1 LKIQCILLILPK
13 KLCMNK
19 LFFSFFTVFSVY
31 TFSQEIKLEEIMK
44 GNEFIG
50 HQPQNHQFSWDGKR
64 IYFDWNPNNE
74 LGNSTYFLEKGMK
87 EAKMLPNE
95 EIKDL
100 YIPNDVQENKK
111 VRYYLKD
118 GALFSYDTQKKV
130 HYKLIHTQDYI
141 FDLQVNKNSDIIYF
155 KQNNNLFK
163 FDTKTNTFQQI
174 TNFKSGK
181 KPSISDETSYLEEQ
195 QKELFQ
201 FIQDKNKK
209 KAWNEQK
216 YSAQNEKFPK
226 AFYYEN
232 QDIENIQISADEKF
246 VVFRLSTYPSGLE
259 TTYENHIT
267 SSGYTKSSKA
277 REKVSTYALSSHKMA
292 IYNIEKD
299 SVYFVSFSSLSDIRK
314 NPSYLSLYPNYK
326 EFADKDKQ
334 IVMQSTL
341 FSDNGVHCILDI
353 KSFDNKDRW
362 IVRLDLKNNKIE
374 ELEHQ
379 HDPAWIGGPGISE
392 WNFENGTFGFLKDNE
407 TIYFQSEESGFS
419 HLYTLHVL
427 TKKKKQLTDG
437 KWEVRGVKISKD
449 KNYFYISANKSH
461 PGNLDFYKLDINS
474 GKLETILSEDGAHDV
489 VFSPDEKQLA
499 ILYSYKNKPWELFV
513 AENKV
518 NTKKIQITNSTSKAF
533 NAISWMNPELISF
546 EASDK
551 TKVYAR
557 LYAPEKKNGAA
568 VIFVHGAGY
577 LQNAHNHWSSYYR
590 EFMFHNLLVKKGF
603 TVLDI
608 DYRASDGYGR
618 DFRTGIY
625 RDMGGLDLS
634 DNLDGRELLI
644 SKYGIDSKRVGIY
657 GGSYGGFITLMALL
671 KEPGKFKCGAALR
684 SVTDWAHYNL
694 EYTSNILNF
703 PETDPEAYRKSSPI
717 YYAENL
723 QDKLLMLHGMV
734 DDNVQFQDITRISQR
749 FIELG
754 KQNWELAVFPVEA
767 HGFKTTSS
775 WLDEYR
781 RILKLFEENLLK

>member
-1 LKIQCILLILPK
+1 MNSFNFTKNYAMKNVFFGLISLIT
-13 KLCMNK
+13 
-19 LFFSFFTVFSVY
+19 FSL
-31 TFSQEIKLEEIMK
+31 FSQEIKLEEIMK

-50 HQPQNHQFSWDGKR
+50 HQAQNHRWSWDSKR
-64 IYFDWNPNNE
+64 IYFDWNPKNE
-74 LGNSTYFLEKGMK
+74 LGNSTYFWEKGMK
-87 EAKMLPNE
+87 EPKLLNKE
-95 EIKDL
+95 EFKDL
-100 YIPNDVQENKK
+100 YVFNEHQENKK
-111 VRYYLKD
+111 IRYYLKD
-118 GALFSYDTQKKV
+118 GALFSFDTQKKT
-130 HYKLIHTQDYI
+130 HNKLIHTQDYI
-141 FDLQVNKNSDIIYF
+141 SDLQVNINSDIIYF
-155 KQNNNLFK
+155 KQNNNLYK
-163 FDTKTNTFQQI
+163 FDTKTNTYQQI
-174 TNFKSGK
+174 TNFKAGK
-181 KPSISDETSYLEEQ
+181 KPKISDETSFLEEQ

-209 KAWNEQK
+209 KSWNEEK
-216 YSAQNEKFPK
+216 YALQNEQFPK
-226 AFYYEN
+226 AFYYQN
-232 QDIENIQISADEKF
+232 QEIENIQISADEKF
-246 VVFRLSTYPSGLE
+246 VLFRLSTYPSDLE
-259 TTYENHIT
+259 TSIEHQIT
-267 SSGYTKSSKA
+267 STGYTKSSKA
-277 REKVSTYALSSHKMA
+277 REKVSINALSSHKLA

-299 SVYFVSFSSLSDIRK
+299 SVYMVSFSSLSDIRK
-314 NPSYLSLYPNYK
+314 NPSYLSLYSNFS
-326 EFADKDKQ
+326 EFSEKDKE
-334 IVMQSTL
+334 IVMHKAVFNDIGT
-341 FSDNGVHCILDI
+341 HCIIDI
-353 KSFDNKDRW
+353 KSIDNKDRW
-362 IVRLDLKNNKIE
+362 IVRLDLKKNKIE

-392 WNFENGTFGFLKDNE
+392 WNFEEGTLGFLKDNE
-407 TIYFQSEESGFS
+407 TIYFQSEETGFS
-419 HLYTLHVL
+419 HLYALNVL
-427 TKKKKQLTDG
+427 TKKKKQLTVG
-437 KWEVRGVKISKD
+437 EWEVRSVKLSKD
-449 KNYFYISANKSH
+449 KNYFYLGTNKSH
-461 PGNLDFYKLDINS
+461 PGNLEFYKLDINS
-474 GKLETILSEDGAHDV
+474 LKLESIFVEEGANDV
-489 VFSPDEKQLA
+489 VLSPDEKSFA
-499 ILYSYKNKPWELFV
+499 ILYSTKNKPWELYFS
-513 AENKV
+513 ENKV
-518 NTKKIQITNSTSKAF
+518 NSKKAQITYSTTDNF
-533 NAISWMNPELISF
+533 NAISWNNPDVISF

-557 LYAPEKKNGAA
+557 VYSPEKKNGAA

-577 LQNAHNHWSSYYR
+577 LQNAHNFWSSYYR
-590 EFMFHNLLVKKGF
+590 EYMFHNLLVQKGF

-625 RDMGGLDLS
+625 REMGGLDLS
-634 DNLDGRELLI
+634 DNLDGRKLLI
-644 SKYGIDSKRVGIY
+644 EKYGIDSNRVGIY